1 MSNDIYTDALVN
13 QRMLQEEDLKKM
25 VDAYQ
30 RFEDIDKYSRVAN
43 ISENEITEIK
53 INSVKI
59 YRMWLNE

>member
-1 MSNDIYTDALVN
+1 
-13 QRMLQEEDLKKM
+13 MLQEEDLKKM